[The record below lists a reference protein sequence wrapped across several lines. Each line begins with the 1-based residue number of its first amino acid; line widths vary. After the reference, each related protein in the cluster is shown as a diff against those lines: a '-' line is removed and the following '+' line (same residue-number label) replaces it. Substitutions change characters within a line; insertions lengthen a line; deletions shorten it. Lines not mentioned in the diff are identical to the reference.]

1 MSESRDGTPSGQLT
15 DEEVH
20 RWTRIGRLSACAM
33 LLSYTETFMPIPIPG
48 VKLGLANVA
57 VLVALAT
64 GDVSGAVCVAFIK
77 VLAVGFLFGSP
88 LTMAYSVVGT
98 ALALIGMVPLSRLK
112 TMRLWMVSVVGAL
125 LHEVGQLLVAQVLL
139 RTTAV
144 WYALPVLLV
153 AGCVTGAISGWFATQ
168 LAEALAEKDTPSSQN
183 ADASG
188 LPTSDAL
195 DAEPQRHAFT
205 YRDARKG
212 LPLSYIM
219 SHAPSIAALMLF
231 CTFVAFAVI
240 VLHMDNLA
248 MLAVCVALAL
258 ATCLV
263 AHVDAHTLIR
273 MVVPFAGIG
282 AVTFLLQLLA
292 TGGNVEVAAVE
303 TTRGITSL
311 AALSLAAR
319 AFANAVETDDLVG
332 TLAWLL
338 SPLSHLGVQI
348 EGFLLAFD
356 VALELVPT
364 LADTARKS
372 LVTSD
377 GPLTLSELGRRLGQ
391 LARELL

>member
-20 RWTRIGRLSACAM
+20 RWARIGRLSACAM
-33 LLSYTETFMPIPIPG
+33 LLSYAETFVPIPIPG

-64 GDVSGAVCVAFIK
+64 GDISGAVCVAFIK

-125 LHEVGQLLVAQVLL
+125 LHEVGQLFVAQVLL

-144 WYALPVLLV
+144 WYALPVLMV
-153 AGCVTGAISGWFATQ
+153 AGCVTGAICGWFATQ
-168 LAEALAEKDTPSSQN
+168 VAETLAEKKAPSSQN

-195 DAEPQRHAFT
+195 DAEPQRHALT
-205 YRDARKG
+205 NRDARKG

-219 SHAPSIAALMLF
+219 PHAPSIAALMLF
-231 CTFVAFAVI
+231 CTFVAFTVI

-258 ATCLV
+258 ATCLA
-263 AHVDAHTLIR
+263 AHVDAHTLVR

-282 AVTFLLQLLA
+282 AVTFLLQLFA
-292 TGGNVEVAAVE
+292 TGGGVEVAMVE
-303 TTRGITSL
+303 TARGITSL

-348 EGFLLAFD
+348 EGFLLSFD

-364 LADTARKS
+364 LADSTRKF